1 MELRTPNNNGGNP
14 TTDPKPDPE
23 SLHEDDKTQ
32 QHTHE
37 SQVTSSFFDE
47 IDSTCST
54 PYVSAPSSPGRG
66 SGNGGFYYSAPASPM
81 HFVLTSSY
89 AVMSPDNKSGGGG
102 GGGLGFEFGSGSG
115 ANGSWMS
122 SADELFLNG
131 KIRPMK
137 LSTHLE
143 KPQVLAPLLDL
154 ENEEEEENEQ
164 LVSRGRDLRVS
175 RDKPVRRRT
184 RSLSPLRSTFS
195 KWNHKEIVEEEDNE
209 KQKQEQKQQH
219 KSAFSSSL
227 EVGMKPNKEI
237 HEAEAEAE
245 AASLS
250 ASSSRSSSV
259 GGSRST
265 SKRWVFL
272 KDFLRSKSEGRS
284 NNKYFWL
291 PTKEKK
297 QPANT
302 NTTTRSSS
310 KEKDQPISPSISTS
324 TSSVKKNKPVN
335 GILTGKKRRVPP
347 PSPHELHYT
356 ANRAQA
362 EEMKKKTFLPYKQ
375 GLLGCLGFTSKG
387 YGAMN
392 GFARALNPVSSR

>member
-14 TTDPKPDPE
+14 KPDPE
-23 SLHEDDKTQ
+23 SLHDDDKTQ
-32 QHTHE
+32 HQTHE
-37 SQVTSSFFDE
+37 SQVTSSFFDD

-89 AVMSPDNKSGGGG
+89 AVMSPDNNSGGG
-102 GGGLGFEFGSGSG
+102 GGGLGFEFGSGST
-115 ANGSWMS
+115 ATGSWMS

-154 ENEEEEENEQ
+154 ENEEEEE
-164 LVSRGRDLRVS
+164 S
-175 RDKPVRRRT
+175 
-184 RSLSPLRSTFS
+184 
-195 KWNHKEIVEEEDNE
+195 EE
-209 KQKQEQKQQH
+209 
-219 KSAFSSSL
+219 L
-227 EVGMKPNKEI
+227 
-237 HEAEAEAE
+237 
-245 AASLS
+245 
-250 ASSSRSSSV
+250 
-259 GGSRST
+259 
-265 SKRWVFL
+265 
-272 KDFLRSKSEGRS
+272 DFLRSKSEGRS

-297 QPANT
+297 QPTNT

-310 KEKDQPISPSISTS
+310 KEKDQQISASSISTS
-324 TSSVKKNKPVN
+324 TTSVKKNKPVN

-392 GFARALNPVSSR
+392 AKGPPVQRKPLKHRDYIVDLESRLGKTQVVTPIAPLSQQAGYYCSVCECVVKDSANYLDHINGKKHQRALGMSMRVERASLDQVRERFDMLKKRKVPGSFTEQESAECAHRE